1 MDKYGYNQNNVNN
14 SGSNEYPSEKEIN
27 NSNQTPFNQRE
38 APSPEQQIK
47 EHNDYLKRLP
57 KNYQIEKEE
66 DNMDDDSYDS
76 DDSHLCDDCNGCGC
90 RECCCDCLNG
100 CKSECADCCDCD
112 DDDGDECCRC
122 LNGCNC
128 NCSNSSNLGLLFFCC
143 FCR

>member
-14 SGSNEYPSEKEIN
+14 SGADEYPSEKEIN
-27 NSNQTPFNQRE
+27 NSNQTPLNQSE
-38 APSPEQQIK
+38 APSPEQLIK

-76 DDSHLCDDCNGCGC
+76 DDSSLCDDCNGCGC
-90 RECCCDCLNG
+90 RECCGDCLNG
-100 CKSECADCCDCD
+100 CKSECADCCCDC

>member
-14 SGSNEYPSEKEIN
+14 SGSNEYPSQKEIN
-27 NSNQTPFNQRE
+27 NSNQTPLNQSE
-38 APSPEQQIK
+38 APSPEQLIK
-47 EHNDYLKRLP
+47 EHNDYIQRQ
-57 KNYQIEKEE
+57 QIEKEE

-76 DDSHLCDDCNGCGC
+76 DDSSLCDDCNGCGC

-100 CKSECADCCDCD
+100 CKSECVDCCYC

>member
-1 MDKYGYNQNNVNN
+1 MDKYGYNQNNVNK
-14 SGSNEYPSEKEIN
+14 SGSDEYPSEKEIN
-27 NSNQTPFNQRE
+27 NSNQTPLNQSE
-38 APSPEQQIK
+38 APSPEQLIK

-100 CKSECADCCDCD
+100 CKSECADCCYC